1 MKNILGKRKPFQ
13 LERIGTKIEAH
24 YFCAKQLL
32 LLTTTKF
39 DDFCMEAIK
48 PHLRE
53 YHAYC
58 VRFSRRKVLRYST

>member
-1 MKNILGKRKPFQ
+1 M
-13 LERIGTKIEAH
+13 
-24 YFCAKQLL
+24 

-53 YHAYC
+53 SGIMRTVYAFRGAKCYVIQLNSH
-58 VRFSRRKVLRYST
+58 